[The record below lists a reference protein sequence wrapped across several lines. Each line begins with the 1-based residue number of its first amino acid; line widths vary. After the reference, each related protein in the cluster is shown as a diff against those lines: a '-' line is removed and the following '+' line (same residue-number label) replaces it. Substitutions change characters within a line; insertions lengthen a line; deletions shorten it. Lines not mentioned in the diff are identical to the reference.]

1 VIVSSETSFSTQSL
15 LATLKIGAKGTTSQS
30 FPVSKRKEKKV
41 GNKATP
47 LDFAKYQEIILI
59 QLKTLVY
66 QHDMN
71 LHYPI
76 YILGSI

>member
-1 VIVSSETSFSTQSL
+1 VQRAQHHKVFL
-15 LATLKIGAKGTTSQS
+15 LA
-30 FPVSKRKEKKV
+30 KEKKKKV